1 MNLAAQ
7 QPSTEPRDPSPGPT
21 GANPSNIRSPKRK
34 RTDSV
39 RQTAFDVEFKPVLK
53 APPIPF
59 DPSDDPCAP
68 PLSTPPQQ
76 IVNEESRVDLG
87 EGSPRT
93 IVARS
98 FENLTLRGSE
108 KPVLHFGS
116 VGQDVKKARLMEHID
131 LDSCD
136 IGLEPTNS
144 NRGDTNTETT
154 PSTAPTTATPGEN
167 SAWQRPG
174 HASAPQAVP
183 RQPRKSPPPPVLSAT
198 ALPAAPSPAEADVS
212 AATWRDSEITGHLA
226 LDPDDDLT
234 GMNGIGFRP
243 TPQVAYARAQA
254 RRRQVAEWRNR
265 EAREARARRAET
277 RRRGVAAR
285 ADAVP
290 PGKERVVRFAA

>member
-1 MNLAAQ
+1 
-7 QPSTEPRDPSPGPT
+7 
-21 GANPSNIRSPKRK
+21 
-34 RTDSV
+34 V
-39 RQTAFDVEFKPVLK
+39 RQTAFDVEFAPVLK
-53 APPIPF
+53 ALPIPF
-59 DPSDDPCAP
+59 DPSDDLCAP

-136 IGLEPTNS
+136 MGLQPANS
-144 NRGDTNTETT
+144 NREDTNTE
-154 PSTAPTTATPGEN
+154 SKSSIAPANAAANATPGEN
-167 SAWQRPG
+167 PAWPPPRN
-174 HASAPQAVP
+174 ALAP
-183 RQPRKSPPPPVLSAT
+183 RQAPRKSPPPPTLA
-198 ALPAAPSPAEADVS
+198 PAAPPAADLDP

-226 LDPDDDLT
+226 LDPDDDMT
-234 GMNGIGFRP
+234 GMNGVGFRP

-277 RRRGVAAR
+277 RRRAGGGR
-285 ADAVP
+285 AEDPREA
-290 PGKERVVRFAA
+290 KARVVRFAA